1 MIDADWRPYI
11 IECNT
16 NPCINLTSPYL
27 ARLIP
32 EMIENL
38 FKLTIDVIYPEIPNK
53 KRDHRHQHQRLPKN
67 KFELIF
73 HDHVDG
79 ARLK

>member
-32 EMIENL
+32 EMIENV
-38 FKLTIDVIYPEIPNK
+38 FKLTVDVIYPEIPT
-53 KRDHRHQHQRLPKN
+53 KRRIKAPAYEKLPKN

-73 HDHVDG
+73 HEHVDG
-79 ARLK
+79 ENLK